1 MINLFLTRR
10 QLFILVVGTPLATI
24 LLFVLGV
31 YSGAAIG
38 APGPVAAEPD
48 ESASQHTNPPLE
60 IEHRSPSILHT
71 AVPLSIQD
79 SETVA
84 EPAPRPFSRASH
96 SVRIEREARE
106 TPPEATL
113 ATKHAPAEDNPAQ
126 HHLYSIQAGVF
137 AELANARK
145 LDQTLKGQGLSSR
158 LEVVDG
164 PEGSSERYRVR
175 IGLFATR
182 TAAMATLE
190 AHDRDALPGAF
201 IVARPLNRS

>member
-38 APGPVAAEPD
+38 APGPLAAEPD
-48 ESASQHTNPPLE
+48 QSASQDASQPLE
-60 IEHRSPSILHT
+60 AEHVTPSILD
-71 AVPLSIQD
+71 AAMPLSIED
-79 SETVA
+79 SEAVT
-84 EPAPRPFSRASH
+84 EPAIRPFSRARH
-96 SVRIEREARE
+96 SVRIERESRE
-106 TPPEATL
+106 TPQEATL
-113 ATKHAPAEDNPAQ
+113 ASKHAPAGDNPA
-126 HHLYSIQAGVF
+126 HDRLYSIQAGVF

-145 LDQTLKGQGLSSR
+145 LDRTLKAQGLSSR

-164 PEGSSERYRVR
+164 PEGASKHYRVR

-201 IVARPLNRS
+201 IVTRPLNRS